1 MTPFSPLDIMR
12 LSINTTVMLAQAQS
26 VIAMR
31 MMGMAGVWTVSPSE
45 NNRMVAE
52 KMRAGMQSGL
62 AAQRSA
68 LSGGSLTD
76 IAEAAL
82 APVKRATAA
91 NARRLTRGGPKTP
104 F

>member
-1 MTPFSPLDIMR
+1 MPPFSPIDLMR
-12 LSINTTVMLAQAQS
+12 LSLNTATMLAQAQS

-31 MMGMAGVWTVSPSE
+31 MMGMVGAWSVSPGE
-45 NNRMVAE
+45 NTRMVSE
-52 KMRAGMQSGL
+52 KLRTGMKSGV
-62 AAQRSA
+62 AAHRSA
-68 LSGGSLTD
+68 LSGGSATD

-91 NARRLTRGGPKTP
+91 NARRLGRSGPKHP

>member
-1 MTPFSPLDIMR
+1 MTPFSPFDIMR

>member
-1 MTPFSPLDIMR
+1 MPPFSPFNLMR
-12 LSINTTVMLAQAQS
+12 LSMNTAVMLTQAQS

-31 MMGMAGVWTVSPSE
+31 MMGMAGVWSVSPGE
-45 NNRMVAE
+45 NARMISE
-52 KMRAGMQSGL
+52 KMRAGMKAGA
-62 AAQRSA
+62 AAQKSA
-68 LSGGSLTD
+68 LSGGSATD

-91 NARRLTRGGPKTP
+91 NARRLTRSGPKNP

>member
-1 MTPFSPLDIMR
+1 MPPFSPVDLMR
-12 LSINTTVMLAQAQS
+12 LSLNTATMLMQAQS

-31 MMGMAGVWTVSPSE
+31 MMGMAAVWTVSPSE
-45 NNRMVAE
+45 NTRMVSE
-52 KMRAGMQSGL
+52 KMRAGIKAG
-62 AAQRSA
+62 AAAHRSA
-68 LSGGSLTD
+68 MQGGSATD

-91 NARRLTRGGPKTP
+91 NARRLTRSGPKTP

>member
-1 MTPFSPLDIMR
+1 MSPFSPFDLMR
-12 LSINTTVMLAQAQS
+12 LSMNTAMMLAQAQS

-31 MMGMAGVWTVSPSE
+31 MMGMAGVWSVSPGE
-45 NNRMVAE
+45 NNRMVSE
-52 KMRAGMQSGL
+52 KMRAGMKAGL

-68 LSGGSLTD
+68 MSGGSATD

-82 APVKRATAA
+82 APVHRTTAA
-91 NARRLTRGGPKTP
+91 NARRLSRSGPKRP

>member
-1 MTPFSPLDIMR
+1 MPPFSALDLMR
-12 LSINTTVMLAQAQS
+12 LSMNTSLMLMQANS

-31 MMGMAGVWTVSPSE
+31 MMGMAGAWRVSPQE
-45 NNRMVAE
+45 NNRMVSE
-52 KMRAGMQSGL
+52 KMRAGMKSGL
-62 AAQRSA
+62 AAQAVA
-68 LSGGSLTD
+68 LSGGSMTE

-91 NARRLTRGGPKTP
+91 NARRLARSGPKTP

>member
-1 MTPFSPLDIMR
+1 MPPFSPFDLMR
-12 LSINTTVMLAQAQS
+12 LSMNTVTMLAQAQS

-31 MMGMAGVWTVSPSE
+31 MMGMAGVWSVSPQE
-45 NNRMVAE
+45 NNRMVSE
-52 KMRAGMQSGL
+52 KMRAGMKSGL
-62 AAQRSA
+62 AAQRTA
-68 LSGGSLTD
+68 LAGGSATD

-91 NARRLTRGGPKTP
+91 NARRLSRSGPKNP

>member
-1 MTPFSPLDIMR
+1 MPPFSPFDLMR
-12 LSINTTVMLAQAQS
+12 LSVNTSMMLMQANS

-31 MMGMAGVWTVSPSE
+31 MMGMAGGWTVSPRE
-45 NNRMVAE
+45 NTRMVNE
-52 KMRAGMQSGL
+52 KMRAGRKSGL

-68 LSGGSLTD
+68 FAGGSMTD

-82 APVKRATAA
+82 APVQRTTAA
-91 NARRLTRGGPKTP
+91 NARRLTRSGPKSP

>member
-1 MTPFSPLDIMR
+1 MPPFSPVDLMR
-12 LSINTTVMLAQAQS
+12 LSMNTATMLMQAQT

-31 MMGMAGVWTVSPSE
+31 MMGMAGVWKVSPGE
-45 NNRMVAE
+45 NSRMVSE
-52 KMRAGMQSGL
+52 KMRAGMKAGA

-68 LSGGSLTD
+68 LAGGSVTD

-91 NARRLTRGGPKTP
+91 NARRLTRSGPKTK

>member
-1 MTPFSPLDIMR
+1 MPPFSPFDLMR
-12 LSINTTVMLAQAQS
+12 LSMNTTTMMMQAQS

-31 MMGMAGVWTVSPSE
+31 VMGMAGAWTVSPTE
-45 NNRMVAE
+45 NTRMVSE
-52 KMRAGMQSGL
+52 KMRAGMKAGA
-62 AAQRSA
+62 AAQKSA
-68 LSGGSLTD
+68 LSGGSVTQ

-91 NARRLTRGGPKTP
+91 NARRLTRSGPKNP